1 MNLRLYT
8 TSCEDSWLRSFPER
22 LVMDHNFFLSCAKW
36 LFIAVLAFPIL
47 VMYASALSQAVAS
60 GITRGIKV
68 VQDAYKVK

>member
-1 MNLRLYT
+1 MVR
-8 TSCEDSWLRSFPER
+8 E
-22 LVMDHNFFLSCAKW
+22 FFLCCAKG

-47 VMYASALSQAVAS
+47 IMYASALSQAIAS